1 MYIRFKDTNR
11 KPTYREGKSSI
22 MATLEGI
29 EYLNQRTQIVTSWA
43 ATIENV
49 EVEDVNRK
57 LDLMLDREKAQS
69 IYQQTP
75 GTIARERLHLA
86 RKLAIQAYM
95 NA

>member
-1 MYIRFKDTNR
+1 MNR
-11 KPTYREGKSSI
+11 KPTYSEGKSSI

-29 EYLNQRTQIVTSWA
+29 EYLNQRAQIVTNWA
-43 ATIENV
+43 ATIGNV
-49 EVEDVNRK
+49 KVEDVNREI
-57 LDLMLDREKAQS
+57 DLMLDREKAQS

>member
-1 MYIRFKDTNR
+1 MNQT
-11 KPTYREGKSSI
+11 PTYSEGKSFI
-22 MATLEGI
+22 MATPASI
-29 EYLNQRTQIVTSWA
+29 NYLNQHTQALTTYA
-43 ATIENV
+43 AKVENLKI
-49 EVEDVNRK
+49 EDVNRK

>member
-1 MYIRFKDTNR
+1 
-11 KPTYREGKSSI
+11 

-29 EYLNQRTQIVTSWA
+29 DYLNQRAQIVTSWA
-43 ATIENV
+43 ATIGNV
-49 EVEDVNRK
+49 KVEDVNREI
-57 LDLMLDREKAQS
+57 DLMLDREKAQS

>member
-1 MYIRFKDTNR
+1 
-11 KPTYREGKSSI
+11 

-29 EYLNQRTQIVTSWA
+29 DYLNQRAQIVTSWV
-43 ATIENV
+43 ATLENV
-49 EVEDVNRK
+49 EVEDVNREI
-57 LDLMLDREKAQS
+57 DLMLDREKAQS

>member
-1 MYIRFKDTNR
+1 
-11 KPTYREGKSSI
+11 

-29 EYLNQRTQIVTSWA
+29 EYLNQRAQIVANWA
-43 ATIENV
+43 ATIGNV
-49 EVEDVNRK
+49 KVEDVNREI
-57 LDLMLDREKAQS
+57 DLMLDREKVQS

>member
-11 KPTYREGKSSI
+11 KPTYSEGKSSI
-22 MATLEGI
+22 MATPASI
-29 EYLNQRTQIVTSWA
+29 NYLNQRAQIVTNWA

-95 NA
+95 NS

>member
-1 MYIRFKDTNR
+1 
-11 KPTYREGKSSI
+11 

-29 EYLNQRTQIVTSWA
+29 DYLNQRAQIVTNWA
-43 ATIENV
+43 ATIGNV
-49 EVEDVNRK
+49 KVEDVNREI
-57 LDLMLDREKAQS
+57 DLMLDREKAQS

>member
-1 MYIRFKDTNR
+1 MYIRFKDTNQT
-11 KPTYREGKSSI
+11 PTYREGKSST

>member
-1 MYIRFKDTNR
+1 MYIRFKDTNQT
-11 KPTYREGKSSI
+11 PTYSEGKSSI
-22 MATLEGI
+22 MATPASI
-29 EYLNQRTQIVTSWA
+29 NYLNQRAQIVTNWV

-49 EVEDVNRK
+49 EVEDVTRK

-69 IYQQTP
+69 VYQQTP

>member
-1 MYIRFKDTNR
+1 
-11 KPTYREGKSSI
+11 

-29 EYLNQRTQIVTSWA
+29 DYLNQRAQIVTSWV
-43 ATIENV
+43 ATLENV
-49 EVEDVNRK
+49 EVEDVNREI
-57 LDLMLDREKAQS
+57 DLMLDREKAQS
-69 IYQQTP
+69 TYQQTP

>member
-1 MYIRFKDTNR
+1 
-11 KPTYREGKSSI
+11 

-29 EYLNQRTQIVTSWA
+29 EYLNQRARIVTSWA
-43 ATIENV
+43 AAIENV
-49 EVEDVNRK
+49 QVEDVNRK

>member
-1 MYIRFKDTNR
+1 
-11 KPTYREGKSSI
+11 

-29 EYLNQRTQIVTSWA
+29 DYLNQRAQIVTNWA
-43 ATIENV
+43 ATIGNV
-49 EVEDVNRK
+49 KVEDVNRK
-57 LDLMLDREKAQS
+57 LDIMLDREKAQS

>member
-1 MYIRFKDTNR
+1 
-11 KPTYREGKSSI
+11 

-29 EYLNQRTQIVTSWA
+29 EYLNQRAQIVANWA

-49 EVEDVNRK
+49 KVEDVNRK

>member
-1 MYIRFKDTNR
+1 
-11 KPTYREGKSSI
+11 

-29 EYLNQRTQIVTSWA
+29 DYLNQRAQIVTNWA
-43 ATIENV
+43 ATIGNV
-49 EVEDVNRK
+49 KVEDVNRK
-57 LDLMLDREKAQS
+57 IDLMLDREKAQS
-69 IYQQTP
+69 IYRQTP